1 MSKMIYSQNIVSK
14 RSLPHEPLCVN
25 YEFKWYFIVL
35 SCIDTGGGETDMSMS
50 NVNSQMKVSISH
62 SNLFKSVQ
70 AYRVLLHIK
79 WEKDKFEL
87 DQVNY
92 TKKKIF
98 THFLFIFV
106 CVCVSLSL
114 YLSFCKS
121 SSQSMS
127 SPDDKLSEN
136 IWFAWSRTSYGGD
149 KWRCHHRDELHQT
162 TNNKG
167 L

>member
-1 MSKMIYSQNIVSK
+1 MTCHLRGRFYTFFTMSKMIYSPSIVSK

-79 WEKDKFEL
+79 WEKDKFEPNK
-87 DQVNY
+87 VNCVR
-92 TKKKIF
+92 KKIS

-114 YLSFCKS
+114 YLSFCK
-121 SSQSMS
+121 
-127 SPDDKLSEN
+127 K
-136 IWFAWSRTSYGGD
+136 
-149 KWRCHHRDELHQT
+149 H
-162 TNNKG
+162 
-167 L
+167 

>member
-1 MSKMIYSQNIVSK
+1 
-14 RSLPHEPLCVN
+14 
-25 YEFKWYFIVL
+25 
-35 SCIDTGGGETDMSMS
+35 MSMS

-87 DQVNY
+87 DQGNCA
-92 TKKKIF
+92 KKKIF

-121 SSQSMS
+121 LSRSLL
-127 SPDDKLSEN
+127 SPDDKVSEN
-136 IWFAWSRTSYGGD
+136 IWFVWSSLYHTVEING
-149 KWRCHHRDELHQT
+149 EVT
-162 TNNKG
+162 M
-167 L
+167 